1 MSWFV
6 VGLSSKRRFPK
17 NGILQMLK
25 MDENERE
32 DVLVQLRTDEEVYS
46 PPAFSFIRY

>member
-1 MSWFV
+1 LRAIGGREAHELFV

-32 DVLVQLRTDEEVYS
+32 EVLVELWTDEEV
-46 PPAFSFIRY
+46 